1 MTVELVLNDYD
12 VSLWLEKDGLAQ
24 TEIVRISRSVITL
37 DGTKHLV
44 EKRKRGISAKFIR
57 LRDVVWYAINSA
69 VETRP
74 VKVKYVDDA
83 LGERTAYFLVTDLS
97 GGAEEVA
104 GGITYFSGCSISL
117 EER

>member
-12 VSLWLEKDGLAQ
+12 AGPWLEKSGLTQ
-24 TEIVRISRSVITL
+24 TEIVRISRSVVTL
-37 DGTKHLV
+37 DGTKYLV
-44 EKRKRGISAKFIR
+44 EKRKRGISANFIL
-57 LRDVVWYAINSA
+57 LRDVVWYAINGA
-69 VETRP
+69 VATRP
-74 VKVKYVDDA
+74 VKVKYVDDT

-97 GGAEEVA
+97 GGAEEVK